1 MAREWTNAN
10 LDRYT
15 EVIRIANRMDNTRV
29 TTRILAK
36 AASFTDDGYS
46 TLLGFAD
53 NPNTPV
59 NYIMLNMTNAPDEQ
73 DLGLG
78 QGGVHIDAG
87 ALHVDGYDLVQD
99 IRETDVGVVVSL
111 TADAAQKAGIGQD
124 IEIELES
131 KVLNGISLS
140 DAIQRFKNRLS
151 SWEEAKA
158 R

>member
-1 MAREWTNAN
+1 M
-10 LDRYT
+10 
-15 EVIRIANRMDNTRV
+15 
-29 TTRILAK
+29 RILAK
-36 AASFTDDGYS
+36 AASFTDDDYS

-53 NPNTPV
+53 DPSTPV
-59 NYIMLNMTNAPDEQ
+59 NYVMLNMTNEPDEQ

-78 QGGVHIDAG
+78 QGGIHIDAR

-99 IRETDVGVVVSL
+99 IRETDAGVVVSL
-111 TADAAQKAGIGQD
+111 TPDAAQKAGIDQD

-131 KVLNGISLS
+131 KVLDGVPLGE
-140 DAIQRFKNRLS
+140 AVRMFKDRLV